1 MLKRAK
7 NNEGLKDFDVNLLKQ
22 LYLIRYIDDIPSNIE
37 NLTILMADDIRVDK
51 QELRE
56 NVKNSLNTLIN
67 QNYVSR
73 NGDLY
78 MFLTDEEQDIAR
90 DIKNTEIDTSAIVS
104 KLADIIFDGIYTEKK
119 YRYNKYD
126 FEFNKSVDSQN
137 KGNSISDAMKVTH
150 HDSRC

>member
-1 MLKRAK
+1 MLNGFQESAQKIQAKDEFSLVPMYLFYDTLHSFLDTSIRSVIERAERAAK

-56 NVKNSLNTLIN
+56 NVKDSLNTLIN

-104 KLADIIFDGIYTEKK
+104 KLADIIF
-119 YRYNKYD
+119 
-126 FEFNKSVDSQN
+126 
-137 KGNSISDAMKVTH
+137 
-150 HDSRC
+150 